1 MEKDFK
7 IFGDKNFSDLSQEIY
22 ENSKLKKTQIDLLI
36 QEVHGYIQGI
46 EDIAVVG
53 PILKELLDVGVKNDD
68 NLLKL
73 ATVFQRIMMKSGKDE
88 SDIGLLSDDEK
99 QQLMDS
105 LEDAASDIQKKPDET
120 SIDKIIEC
128 VSRITSIIKPFS
140 GAFAIKAFWS
150 GKKRI
155 PPSAPT
161 ATMNKIILSRCWRG
175 LVIAR

>member
-22 ENSKLKKTQIDLLI
+22 ENSKLKKTQIELLV

-105 LEDAASDIQKKPDET
+105 LEDAASDIQKKQDET
-120 SIDKIIEC
+120 SIDKIRDKYRSAWCPLEHRDL
-128 VSRITSIIKPFS
+128 VYSIIK
-140 GAFAIKAFWS
+140 I
-150 GKKRI
+150 
-155 PPSAPT
+155 
-161 ATMNKIILSRCWRG
+161 
-175 LVIAR
+175 

>member
-22 ENSKLKKTQIDLLI
+22 ENSKLKKTQIELLV

-46 EDIAVVG
+46 EDIAIVG
-53 PILKELLDVGVKNDD
+53 PVLKELLDVGVKNDD

-73 ATVFQRIMMKSGKDE
+73 ATVFQRIMAKAGTDE

-105 LEDAASDIQKKPDET
+105 LEDAATEIQKKSDET
-120 SIDKIIEC
+120 SIEKIREKY
-128 VSRITSIIKPFS
+128 R
-140 GAFAIKAFWS
+140 
-150 GKKRI
+150 
-155 PPSAPT
+155 SA
-161 ATMNKIILSRCWRG
+161 
-175 LVIAR
+175 

>member
-22 ENSKLKKTQIDLLI
+22 ENSKLKKTQIELLV

-68 NLLKL
+68 NFLKL

-105 LEDAASDIQKKPDET
+105 LEDAASDIQKKQDET
-120 SIDKIIEC
+120 SIDKI
-128 VSRITSIIKPFS
+128 RDKY
-140 GAFAIKAFWS
+140 
-150 GKKRI
+150 R
-155 PPSAPT
+155 SA
-161 ATMNKIILSRCWRG
+161 
-175 LVIAR
+175 

>member
-22 ENSKLKKTQIDLLI
+22 ENSKLKKTQIELLV

-73 ATVFQRIMMKSGKDE
+73 ATVFQRIMAKAGTDE

-99 QQLMDS
+99 QQLLDS
-105 LEDAASDIQKKPDET
+105 LEDAASEIQKKSDET
-120 SIDKIIEC
+120 SIEEIREKY
-128 VSRITSIIKPFS
+128 R
-140 GAFAIKAFWS
+140 
-150 GKKRI
+150 
-155 PPSAPT
+155 SA
-161 ATMNKIILSRCWRG
+161 
-175 LVIAR
+175 

>member
-7 IFGDKNFSDLSQEIY
+7 IFGDKNFSDLAQEIY
-22 ENSKLKKTQIDLLI
+22 ENSKLKKTQIELLV

-105 LEDAASDIQKKPDET
+105 LEDAATEIQNKQDET
-120 SIDKIIEC
+120 SIEKIRDKY
-128 VSRITSIIKPFS
+128 R
-140 GAFAIKAFWS
+140 
-150 GKKRI
+150 
-155 PPSAPT
+155 SA
-161 ATMNKIILSRCWRG
+161 
-175 LVIAR
+175 